1 MSDVVLFL
9 MIKYIN
15 KNLLLADEDDADKR
29 RRTMASVIL
38 QGGCA
43 IVHVQTI
50 IASGSSLHE
59 LPTPAATNPL
69 YLFDHDPLIVSTVKN
84 MRCLDHYF
92 ECTQFVF

>member
-43 IVHVQTI
+43 TVHVQTI
-50 IASGSSLHE
+50 IASGSSPHE

-69 YLFDHDPLIVSTVKN
+69 YLFDHDPLILPTVKN
-84 MRCLDHYF
+84 MPCPDRYSK
-92 ECTQFVF
+92 

>member
-15 KNLLLADEDDADKR
+15 KNLLLADEDEDDADKR

-50 IASGSSLHE
+50 IASGSSPHE
-59 LPTPAATNPL
+59 LPTPAATNPP
-69 YLFDHDPLIVSTVKN
+69 YLFDHDPLILSTVKN
-84 MRCLDHYF
+84 MPCLDHYF
-92 ECTQFVF
+92 E

>member
-1 MSDVVLFL
+1 MDFSDVALFL
-9 MIKYIN
+9 MIKYLN

-43 IVHVQTI
+43 TVHVQTI

-59 LPTPAATNPL
+59 LRTPPATNPL
-69 YLFDHDPLIVSTVKN
+69 YLFDHDPLILPTVKN
-84 MRCLDHYF
+84 MPCLDHYF
-92 ECTQFVF
+92 E

>member
-9 MIKYIN
+9 MIKYLI
-15 KNLLLADEDDADKR
+15 KNLLLADEDEDDADKR

-38 QGGCA
+38 QRGCA
-43 IVHVQTI
+43 TVHVQTI

-69 YLFDHDPLIVSTVKN
+69 YLFDHDPLILSTVKN

-92 ECTQFVF
+92 E